1 MIPRAHVTAWRRDAP
16 WPTDAQVE
24 QDLVISRALVEM
36 FSEPLVAESVA
47 FRGGTALHKLFVQ
60 PPGRYSED
68 VDLVQVEARPIGAV
82 LDALRST
89 LDPWLGEP
97 RRKRGHGRVILLYRF
112 ESTSQPVQRMRL
124 KLEINSRE
132 HFSVLG
138 MEKRRFDVSS
148 PWFSASAS
156 ILTYDLDELLGT
168 KLRALYQRKKG
179 AGISSTSGGPHGTAR
194 STSTASSVAFV
205 SISSTEVIASP
216 APSSRPT
223 WCRRCAIQRS
233 LRTSA
238 LSWRPEST
246 GTSPRRP
253 DWSSTSSY
261 RVSKASR
268 GRVRADR
275 AMTMASDPVSWS
287 ALTPKHAA
295 RGAYMLRCLIRS
307 PTTLG
312 REPTGAR

>member
-1 MIPRAHVTAWRRDAP
+1 MIPRSHVTAWRKDAP

-36 FSEPLVAESVA
+36 FSKPLVAESVA

-68 VDLVQVEARPIGAV
+68 IDLVQVEAGPIGAV

-138 MEKRRFDVSS
+138 LEKRRFDVSS

-179 AGISSTSGGPHGTAR
+179 R
-194 STSTASSVAFV
+194 DLFDL
-205 SISSTEVIASP
+205 
-216 APSSRPT
+216 
-223 WCRRCAIQRS
+223 W
-233 LRTSA
+233 
-238 LSWRPEST
+238 W
-246 GTSPRRP
+246 
-253 DWSSTSSY
+253 
-261 RVSKASR
+261 
-268 GRVRADR
+268 
-275 AMTMASDPVSWS
+275 
-287 ALTPKHAA
+287 AA
-295 RGAYMLRCLIRS
+295 RHGSVDFDRIIRCFREYLEHGGHRISRAEFEANLVQKMRD
-307 PTTLG
+307 PAFTADLGPLLAPGVDWELTEAARLVIDELVPRLPGEPWKGLG
-312 REPTGAR
+312 RLSDEDG

>member
-1 MIPRAHVTAWRRDAP
+1 MIPRAHVTAWRKDAP

-68 VDLVQVEARPIGAV
+68 VDLVQVEAGPIGAV

-138 MEKRRFDVSS
+138 LEKRRFDVSS

-179 AGISSTSGGPHGTAR
+179 RDLFDLWWAARQGSVDFDRIIRCFREYLEHGGHRISRAEFEANLVQKMRDPAFTADLGPLL
-194 STSTASSVAFV
+194 
-205 SISSTEVIASP
+205 
-216 APSSRPT
+216 AP
-223 WCRRCAIQRS
+223 
-233 LRTSA
+233 
-238 LSWRPEST
+238 
-246 GTSPRRP
+246 GV
-253 DWSSTSSY
+253 DWDLAE
-261 RVSKASR
+261 ASR
-268 GRVRADR
+268 LVIDELVPRLPGE
-275 AMTMASDPVSWS
+275 PW
-287 ALTPKHAA
+287 K
-295 RGAYMLRCLIRS
+295 G
-307 PTTLG
+307 LG
-312 REPTGAR
+312 RSSDEDG

>member
-1 MIPRAHVTAWRRDAP
+1 MIPRAHVTAWRKDAP

-36 FSEPLVAESVA
+36 FSEPIVAESVA

-68 VDLVQVEARPIGAV
+68 IDLVQVEAGPIGAV

-138 MEKRRFDVSS
+138 LEKRRFDVSS

-179 AGISSTSGGPHGTAR
+179 R
-194 STSTASSVAFV
+194 DLFDL
-205 SISSTEVIASP
+205 
-216 APSSRPT
+216 
-223 WCRRCAIQRS
+223 W
-233 LRTSA
+233 
-238 LSWRPEST
+238 W
-246 GTSPRRP
+246 
-253 DWSSTSSY
+253 
-261 RVSKASR
+261 
-268 GRVRADR
+268 
-275 AMTMASDPVSWS
+275 
-287 ALTPKHAA
+287 AA
-295 RGAYMLRCLIRS
+295 RQGSVDFDRIIRCFREYLEHGGHRISRAEFEANLVQKMRDPAFTADLGPLLAPGVDWDLTEAARLVIDELVPRLQGEPWKGPGRS
-307 PTTLG
+307 NDDDG
-312 REPTGAR
+312 

>member
-1 MIPRAHVTAWRRDAP
+1 VIPRAHVTAWRRDAP

-36 FSEPLVAESVA
+36 FSEPIVAESVA

-68 VDLVQVEARPIGAV
+68 IDLVQVEAGPIGAV

-138 MEKRRFDVSS
+138 LEKRRFDVSS

-179 AGISSTSGGPHGTAR
+179 R
-194 STSTASSVAFV
+194 DLFDL
-205 SISSTEVIASP
+205 
-216 APSSRPT
+216 
-223 WCRRCAIQRS
+223 W
-233 LRTSA
+233 
-238 LSWRPEST
+238 W
-246 GTSPRRP
+246 
-253 DWSSTSSY
+253 
-261 RVSKASR
+261 
-268 GRVRADR
+268 
-275 AMTMASDPVSWS
+275 
-287 ALTPKHAA
+287 AA
-295 RGAYMLRCLIRS
+295 RHGSVDFDRIIRCFREYLEHGGHRISRAEFEANLVQKMRDPAFTADLGPLLAPGVDWDLTEAARLVIDELVPRLQGEPWKGPGRS
-307 PTTLG
+307 NDDDG
-312 REPTGAR
+312 